1 MAGQLSEYLGLR
13 GDDNSLWHFC
23 HKLFLRPSHPPTAE
37 KTPSSIAETRVRRC
51 RDVALTLPV
60 AGDPTPY
67 RDSNDRV
74 LGWEASTLR
83 TELRQPATP
92 KTLVYFRDT
101 HAG

>member
-1 MAGQLSEYLGLR
+1 
-13 GDDNSLWHFC
+13 
-23 HKLFLRPSHPPTAE
+23 
-37 KTPSSIAETRVRRC
+37 
-51 RDVALTLPV
+51 LPV

-83 TELRQPATP
+83 TELRQPARP